1 MFSKRAIVAAVTAV
15 LIAGLSACSG
25 DSGGDGTAPV
35 GNGGKA
41 AGSNAHDNPSPD
53 AVFGLRDTLRH
64 VPART
69 TRATRPHLV
78 KKCTIES
85 RRVKHTSRS
94 GSGKKRRTRTWYTT
108 EQVRSCRK
116 VRKGTE
122 TYTRVLRRER
132 WCVRLDDVGGHA
144 SRDDVWYQVTY
155 PAYNKALGAD
165 DHARL
170 KFTPKAPGC

>member
-1 MFSKRAIVAAVTAV
+1 VAAVTAV
-15 LIAGLSACSG
+15 VIAGLGACSG
-25 DSGGDGTAPV
+25 NGGSGGSAPV
-35 GNGGKA
+35 GDSGKA
-41 AGSNAHDNPSPD
+41 AGSSSGNNPSPD
-53 AVFGLRDTLRH
+53 AVFGLRDTVRH

-85 RRVKHTSRS
+85 HRVRHTSRS
-94 GSGKKRRTRTWYTT
+94 GSVKKRRTRTWYTT
-108 EQVRSCRK
+108 EQYRSCRK
-116 VRKGTE
+116 VRRGTE
-122 TYTRVLRRER
+122 TYTRVLRRQR
-132 WCVRLDDVGGHA
+132 WCVRLDNVGGHA

-155 PAYNKALGAD
+155 STYDKALGAH